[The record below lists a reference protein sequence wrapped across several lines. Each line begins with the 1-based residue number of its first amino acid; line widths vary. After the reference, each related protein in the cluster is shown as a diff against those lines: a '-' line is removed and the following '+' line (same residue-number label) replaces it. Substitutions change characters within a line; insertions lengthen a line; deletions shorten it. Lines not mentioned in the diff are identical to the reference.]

1 MQDEFIQLPPIP
13 KDEPGEF
20 VELVWLF
27 AKLRAEE
34 RETVLDFVKSAADG
48 APGKIMVT
56 EYAKIL
62 KNISLKASPDIQEFT
77 ELTRRLLGHLFA
89 QACDMAATVY
99 LNCIVAGKPVKE
111 TSGELAL
118 DEDLTRMIAA
128 YYQKKA
134 QK

>member
-27 AKLRAEE
+27 AKLRA
-34 RETVLDFVKSAADG
+34 DG
-48 APGKIMVT
+48 APGRIMVT